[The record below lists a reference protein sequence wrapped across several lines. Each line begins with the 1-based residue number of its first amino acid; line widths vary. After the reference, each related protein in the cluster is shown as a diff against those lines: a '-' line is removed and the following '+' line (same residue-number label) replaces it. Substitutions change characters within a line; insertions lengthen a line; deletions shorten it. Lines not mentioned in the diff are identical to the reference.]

1 MKIVLIGAPGSGK
14 GTLAQNLEKTLGCKH
29 ISVGK
34 LMREEAKTNS
44 SIRQTIDQGN
54 LVDNQIIKEILKKR
68 LQQQDCKQGF
78 ILDGYPRNLAQAQDL
93 IDLENIDYVF
103 YLQIPEMEVYNRL
116 QNRLSCI
123 NCNAVYDKRK
133 ENILVCKQCGAQL
146 EVRRDDTKEVIKH
159 RLEVFNQT
167 IKDVLKVFENKVIE
181 LSATKSPQELT
192 LQISKILNEGA
203 KKS

>member
-34 LMREEAKTNS
+34 LMREEAKTNA

-54 LVDNQIIKEILKKR
+54 LVDNQTIKEILKKR

-167 IKDVLKVFENKVIE
+167 IKDVLKVFENKVVE

>member
-54 LVDNQIIKEILKKR
+54 LVDNQTIKEILKQR

-167 IKDVLKVFENKVIE
+167 INDVLKVFENKVVE